1 MSIRMGIRSLTI
13 TGLLLSGPSVVLGGN
28 EVKSIDTIDFSNTFD
43 QYAINVGSQSLQP
56 SCPPDAQNAADGMAL
71 HAQHKKMLTKK
82 GYSRTEHG
90 YNLPDLTLVS
100 MNDERVTLQKALE
113 SDKPVFLNFIFTTCT
128 TICPVLSATFSQVQ
142 EQLGDERDQ
151 VRMISITIDP
161 EHDTPERL
169 RTYAARFKAGSQWE
183 FLTGDLDA
191 IIATQKS
198 FDIYRGSKM
207 NHEPITYLHASN
219 EAPWIRL
226 DGIASASDV
235 IKEYRK
241 LVVQQ

>member
-1 MSIRMGIRSLTI
+1 M
-13 TGLLLSGPSVVLGGN
+13 GLLLSVSSVALGSDAEKG
-28 EVKSIDTIDFSNTFD
+28 IDAIDLSNTFD
-43 QYAINVGSQSLQP
+43 QYAINTGNHSLQP
-56 SCPPDAQNAADGMAL
+56 LCPPDAQNAADGKAL
-71 HAQHKKMLTKK
+71 HAQHKKMLTKQ

-90 YNLPDLTLVS
+90 YNPPELTLVT
-100 MNDERVTLQKALE
+100 MNDEMVTLQKALE
-113 SDKPVFLNFIFTTCT
+113 SDKPVLLNFIFTTCT

-142 EQLGDERDQ
+142 EQLGDESDQ
-151 VRMISITIDP
+151 IRMISISIDP

-169 RTYAARFKAGSQWE
+169 RAYATRFKAGSQWE

-191 IIATQKS
+191 IITTQKS

-219 EAPWIRL
+219 EAPWVRL

-235 IKEYRK
+235 IKEYRQ
-241 LVVQQ
+241 LVAQQ